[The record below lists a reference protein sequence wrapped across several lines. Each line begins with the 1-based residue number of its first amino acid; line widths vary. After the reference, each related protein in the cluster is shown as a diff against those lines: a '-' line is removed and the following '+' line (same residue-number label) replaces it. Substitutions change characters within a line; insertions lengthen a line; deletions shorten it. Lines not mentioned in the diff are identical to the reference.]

1 MESIDSVL
9 RYWFGNSVDEAE
21 VIREKSGLWW
31 KKNPDVDDEI
41 RRRFEPMLES
51 EIKGELT
58 SWGNSPRGQLARIL
72 LLDQFPRNMYR
83 GTARAFA
90 YDERARRLAREA
102 LEQGVDRMLR
112 PVERVFIYLPFEH
125 SEDTQDQATGVR
137 LFEALLE
144 EVPATLKQPFQNFL
158 DFAKKHKEIVDGFK
172 RFPHRNTLLGRDST
186 PEELE
191 FLKGPGSSF

>member
-125 SEDTQDQATGVR
+125 SEDAQDQATGVR

>member
-1 MESIDSVL
+1 MESVDSIL
-9 RYWFGNSVDEAE
+9 HYWFGNSADDAE
-21 VIREKSGLWW
+21 VVREKTVLWW
-31 KKNPDVDDEI
+31 KKNPEVDEEI
-41 RRRFEPMLES
+41 RRRFEAMLES
-51 EIKGELT
+51 EIKGELA
-58 SWGNSPRGQLARIL
+58 SWGNSPRGQLARML

-90 YDERARRLAREA
+90 CDEQARRLARQA
-102 LEQGVDRMLR
+102 MDQGVDRKLR

-125 SEDTQDQATGVR
+125 SEDVQDQATGVQ

-144 EVPATLKQPFQNFL
+144 EVPATVKQRFQNFL
-158 DFAKKHKEIVDGFK
+158 DFAKKHKEIVDHFK

-191 FLKGPGSSF
+191 FLKRPGSSF

>member
-1 MESIDSVL
+1 MENVDSVL
-9 RYWFGNSVDEAE
+9 RYWFGNSADDAE
-21 VIREKSGLWW
+21 VVREKTVLWW
-31 KKNPDVDDEI
+31 KKNPEVDDEI
-41 RRRFEPMLES
+41 RHRFEPMLES

-58 SWGNSPRGQLARIL
+58 SWGNSARGQLARIL

-90 YDERARRLAREA
+90 YDEPARRLTRET

-125 SEDTQDQATGVR
+125 SEDAQDQATSIR

-144 EVPATLKQPFQNFL
+144 EVPATLKEPFQNFL

-172 RFPHRNTLLGRDST
+172 RFPHRNAMLGRAST

>member
-1 MESIDSVL
+1 MENVDSIL
-9 RYWFGNSVDEAE
+9 RYWFGNNADDAE
-21 VIREKSGLWW
+21 VVREKTGLWW
-31 KKNPDVDDEI
+31 KKNPDVDNEI

-51 EIKGELT
+51 EIKGELA
-58 SWGNSPRGQLARIL
+58 SWGNSARGQLARIL

-90 YDERARRLAREA
+90 YDERARRLARET
-102 LEQGVDRMLR
+102 LEPGMDRMLR
-112 PVERVFIYLPFEH
+112 PVERVFVYLPFEH
-125 SEDTQDQATGVR
+125 SEDAQDQATSIR

-172 RFPHRNTLLGRDST
+172 RFPHRNAMLGRAST

>member
-1 MESIDSVL
+1 MENVDSIL
-9 RYWFGNSVDEAE
+9 RYWFGNNADDAE
-21 VIREKSGLWW
+21 VVREKTGLWW
-31 KKNPDVDDEI
+31 KKNPDVDNEI

-51 EIKGELT
+51 EIKGELA
-58 SWGNSPRGQLARIL
+58 SWGNSARGQLARIL

-90 YDERARRLAREA
+90 YDEQARRLARET
-102 LEQGVDRMLR
+102 LEPGMDRMLR
-112 PVERVFIYLPFEH
+112 PVERVFVYLPFEH
-125 SEDTQDQATGVR
+125 SEDAQDQATSIR

-172 RFPHRNTLLGRDST
+172 RFPHRNAMLGRAST